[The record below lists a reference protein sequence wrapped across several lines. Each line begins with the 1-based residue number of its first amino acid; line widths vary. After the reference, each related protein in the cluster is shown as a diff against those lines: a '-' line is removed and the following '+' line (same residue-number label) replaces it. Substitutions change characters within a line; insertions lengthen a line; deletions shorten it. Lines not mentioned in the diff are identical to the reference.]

1 MHNKMVNERV
11 ACFPLDALRKSNESA
26 QRPGSGGPRVV
37 VITDLLP
44 IHSDA
49 LHATLDEWF
58 MYLLSRDPTFTPRKL
73 KRFHALHRKREF
85 DENSKSNLAN
95 LQIKSYP

>member
-11 ACFPLDALRKSNESA
+11 ACVPLDANRKSDESA

-49 LHATLDEWF
+49 LHATLDE
-58 MYLLSRDPTFTPRKL
+58 
-73 KRFHALHRKREF
+73 
-85 DENSKSNLAN
+85 
-95 LQIKSYP
+95 